1 MPAGEVGFCGDGLP
15 LWKKWV
21 FRNARGGA
29 KIAGQG
35 DQLRENA
42 MSIAISSPSASPV
55 FTSPFTTS
63 AAGNSSAETGT
74 PGSEVSSSSSVEAEF
89 LKFAQMTPEERV
101 QKAILSKLGM
111 TEEEFNKL
119 DAKAKGDVLTKI
131 RDEILRQA
139 DMKSEQRTGAV
150 ADIRV

>member
-1 MPAGEVGFCGDGLP
+1 
-15 LWKKWV
+15 
-21 FRNARGGA
+21 
-29 KIAGQG
+29 
-35 DQLRENA
+35 
-42 MSIAISSPSASPV
+42 
-55 FTSPFTTS
+55 
-63 AAGNSSAETGT
+63 
-74 PGSEVSSSSSVEAEF
+74 VEAEF